1 MPLYQYK
8 ARDVQSATARGRRE
22 AVSPDELAA
31 LLRQEGRFLESCR
44 EVAAADR
51 SVYRP

>member
-31 LLRQEGRFLESCR
+31 LLRQEGAFSGELPGGRRGRQERL
-44 EVAAADR
+44 
-51 SVYRP
+51 

>member
-31 LLRQEGRFLESCR
+31 LLRQAFSGELPGGRRGRQECL
-44 EVAAADR
+44 
-51 SVYRP
+51 